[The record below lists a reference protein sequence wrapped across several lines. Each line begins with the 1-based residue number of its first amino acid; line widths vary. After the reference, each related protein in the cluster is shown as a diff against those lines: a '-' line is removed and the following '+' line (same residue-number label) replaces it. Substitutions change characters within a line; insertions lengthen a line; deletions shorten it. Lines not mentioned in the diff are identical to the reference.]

1 MISTEKQD
9 SKKDSFITIRVLEN
23 STTIS
28 SSHNSQ
34 ILIPN
39 ANFPVNIEKSK
50 VSTPPSVH
58 ITEVITRNYQIA
70 QYSLIL

>member
-1 MISTEKQD
+1 MLSTEKQG
-9 SKKDSFITIRVLEN
+9 SKKHSFITIRVLEN

-39 ANFPVNIEKSK
+39 ENFPVNIEKNK
-50 VSTPPSVH
+50 VASNVSSMNDTCCSDD
-58 ITEVITRNYQIA
+58 
-70 QYSLIL
+70 

>member
-1 MISTEKQD
+1 MLSTEKQD
-9 SKKDSFITIRVLEN
+9 SKKHSFITIRVLEN

-39 ANFPVNIEKSK
+39 ENFPVNIEKNK
-50 VSTPPSVH
+50 VASNVSSMNDTCCSDD
-58 ITEVITRNYQIA
+58 
-70 QYSLIL
+70 